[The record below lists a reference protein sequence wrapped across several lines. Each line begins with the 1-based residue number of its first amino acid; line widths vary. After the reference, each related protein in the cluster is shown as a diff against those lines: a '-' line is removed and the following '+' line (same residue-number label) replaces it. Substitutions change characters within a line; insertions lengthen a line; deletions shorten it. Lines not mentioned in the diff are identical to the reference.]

1 MKKLIMA
8 LMGAASVF
16 AASGAQAQSS
26 QSGTFNVNIT
36 LTPKCTLSSITAV
49 DFVYTSFQPG
59 IQNSTAGDFTVT
71 CTTSLPYTFGL
82 QAGTGAAT
90 PPGSASITV
99 NDNAVGLQYVLNAPA
114 AGVGNGTTGTALN
127 VTGTMAAGQSGT
139 CAAGPTC
146 SNTAA
151 TNKTQTLI
159 VNY

>member
-16 AASGAQAQSS
+16 AAGGAQAAGS

-36 LTPKCTLSSITAV
+36 LTPTCTMSSITAV
-49 DFVYTSFQPG
+49 DFAYTSLQPG
-59 IQNSTAGDFTVT
+59 IQNSTAGGFSVT
-71 CTTSLPYTFGL
+71 CTNSLPYTFGL
-82 QAGTGAAT
+82 QTGSGAAT

-99 NDNAVGLQYVLNAPA
+99 TDDAVNLTYQLNAPA
-114 AGVGNGTTGTALN
+114 AGVGSGSAQSLN
-127 VTGTMAAGQSGT
+127 VAGTMAASQSGT